1 MIKFGNRIEMMVD
14 DYLIENM
21 ENLSFRKNEPLCM
34 GKAAEY
40 TGEWEKEGSLGVSV
54 LDNGE
59 QVMLYYRGFPGLH
72 ASDEDEHQTACLA
85 VSTDGINFTPAK
97 INNIEY
103 NGMKDNN
110 IVLMHSCCHNF
121 APFYDTN
128 PLVKED
134 EKYKAIGG
142 TLLGNGGLLT
152 YKSHDGIHWEQ
163 MCKEPVI
170 TQGTFDSLNMA
181 FWDQEIGMYRC
192 YYRRF
197 TGHRFQGRRIIVSAV
212 SRDFIHWQ
220 DATPNI
226 YLPEKEEDLYTN
238 ATRPVPG
245 AEHMYL
251 SMPMRFHPSRKK
263 YPEYPRVG
271 VSDCVL
277 MTSRDGVH
285 WNRTLNDA
293 FISGGL
299 YSHEWT
305 QRCFIPLGG
314 IVSRGDY
321 FYFYVSQNY
330 LWDDAGIYVYSVPKY
345 RFLSLY
351 ADEDGGQL
359 LTKELLFTSDD
370 IFLNYATSA
379 YGYVMITV
387 LDEQGNEVFKSE
399 EIFGNE
405 LSYKLHIE
413 GLAGKTGRI
422 KIALHA
428 AHLYA
433 LGSSMMD

>member
-1 MIKFGNRIEMMVD
+1 MIKFGERIEMLVD
-14 DYLIENM
+14 DYLIESV
-21 ENLSFRKNEPLCM
+21 ENISIRKNDPLCV
-34 GKAAEY
+34 GKAVEY
-40 TGEWEKEGSLGVSV
+40 TGAWEQKGSLGVSV

-72 ASDEDEHQTACLA
+72 AKDEDEHQTACLA
-85 VSTDGINFTPAK
+85 VSTDGMHFTPAN
-97 INNIEY
+97 INEMEY
-103 NGMKDNN
+103 NGNKENN

-128 PLVKED
+128 PLAKEN
-134 EKYKAIGG
+134 ERYKAIGG
-142 TLLGNGGLLT
+142 TLLGNGGLLA
-152 YKSHDGIHWEQ
+152 YKSRDGIHWEP
-163 MCKEPVI
+163 MCQEPVI

-181 FWDQEIGMYRC
+181 FFDQEIGMYRC

-212 SRDFIHWQ
+212 SKDFIHWQ
-220 DATPNI
+220 DATPNV

-245 AEHMYL
+245 AEHIYI

-263 YPEYPRVG
+263 YSDYPSIG
-271 VSDCVL
+271 VSDCVF

-314 IVSRGDY
+314 IVSRGDH
-321 FYFYVSQNY
+321 FYFYVSKNY
-330 LWDDAGIYVYSVPKY
+330 MWEDAGIYVYSVPKY

-351 ADEDGGQL
+351 ADEDGGQI

-370 IFLNYATSA
+370 IYLNYATSA
-379 YGYVMITV
+379 YGYVIVTII
-387 LDEQGNEVFKSE
+387 DEQGQEIFKSE

-405 LSYKLHIE
+405 LSHPFHVE
-413 GLAGKTGRI
+413 GLAGQKGRL
-422 KIALHA
+422 KLELCA

-433 LGSSMMD
+433 LGSSMC